1 MSAQER
7 IWDIPGGI
15 HPAER
20 KELSNRTPTQPA
32 PLPKRLVLPLNQHI
46 GAASEPVV
54 TVGERVLKGQ
64 LIAAASGF
72 VSVPVH
78 APTSGTVSLIGPQP
92 YPHVSG
98 MLAPAI
104 VIDSDGLDEWV
115 ELTPCADYRHLENSA
130 LIELIRQAGISGLGG
145 AGFPTAVK
153 LNARPTQKIHTLIIN
168 GTECEPYISAD
179 DLLMRERASELI
191 SGIDILAQLIQPDQ
205 VLIGVEDNKPEAIA
219 ALRVALSERSYQLK
233 VFPTKYPSGGEKQL
247 IQILTGVEVPSGG
260 LPADIGILCQNV
272 GTCVAI
278 HDAVINGKPLIS
290 RITTLTGEALARPMN
305 VEVLLGT
312 AVGELLA
319 FAGLDQNKLNRLIM
333 GGPMMGFTL
342 PDFAVPVIKTTN
354 CLLASTAAE
363 LPAPPPAM
371 PCIRCGECAEACPAS
386 LLPQQLHFFA
396 IGQEHEQ
403 LRAHNLFDCIEC
415 GACAYVCPSSI
426 PLVQYY
432 RAAKGE
438 IRDLEQKQLK
448 AEHSK
453 QRFELRQERL
463 RRAEEQK
470 EAERQARAA
479 KAAQAKATQAQAAT
493 AAASSDTPAAK
504 PAGLSDEQKKLK
516 IEASMAQVAL
526 KKAEKQLAA
535 HITPELQAQVDELR
549 SAAAAAQ
556 QALDTA
562 MAANPPTPAA
572 PPAADDGALKKA
584 KIDAAMLRAQLRK
597 LERLEAPSPEQQA
610 ELAQLRGQLEAAEKL
625 LAGLEAQAPAPAA
638 APVAKTAA
646 DDGALKKA
654 KIDAA
659 MLRAQLRK
667 LERLEAPSPEL
678 QAELAQLRG
687 QLEAAEKLLAG
698 LEAQAPAPAAAPVG
712 KTAADD
718 GALKKAKIDAA
729 MLRAQLRKLERLD
742 VPSPEQQAEL
752 AQLRDQLEVA
762 EKLLAGLEAQA
773 PAVAEKAAD
782 AQAVDPLKKAKIELA
797 MKRAEL
803 KKAEKA
809 GSDEATLGNL
819 RDALAQAEQALHQA
833 EDASG
838 KPAPEL
844 VRTDKK
850 PIDETTRALKTEVA
864 FARADLRKL
873 ERDDSSAADALA
885 AARQRLADAERQLQE
900 HAGS

>member
-1 MSAQER
+1 MSALHNPATL

-20 KELSNRTPTQPA
+20 KELSNRTPIQPA
-32 PLPKRLVLPLNQHI
+32 PLAKRLTLPLNQHI
-46 GAASEPVV
+46 GAPAEPVV
-54 TVGERVLKGQ
+54 SVGERVLKGQ
-64 LIAAASGF
+64 LIAAATGF

-78 APTSGTVSLIGPQP
+78 APTSGTVSFIGPQP

-104 VIDSDGLDEWV
+104 VIDSDGLEQWCS
-115 ELTPCADYRHLENSA
+115 LTPCPDYLELDSA
-130 LIELIRQAGISGLGG
+130 TLIERIRQAGISGLGG

-168 GTECEPYISAD
+168 GTECEPYITAD
-179 DLLMRERASELI
+179 DLLMREHASELI
-191 SGIDILAQLIQPDQ
+191 TGIDILVQLIQPDQ
-205 VLIGVEDNKPEAIA
+205 VLIGIEDNKPEAVA
-219 ALRVALSERSYQLK
+219 AVRNALAERSYQLK

-260 LPADIGILCQNV
+260 LPADIGMLCHNV

-278 HDAVINGKPLIS
+278 HNAVIHGKPLIS
-290 RITTLTGEALARPMN
+290 RITTLTGEALAHPMN
-305 VEVLLGT
+305 VEALLGT
-312 AVGELLA
+312 PVAELLE
-319 FAGLDQNKLNRLIM
+319 FAGLDPSKLSRLIM

-342 PDFAVPVIKTTN
+342 PDFSVPLIKTTN
-354 CLLASTAAE
+354 CLLAATAAE
-363 LPAPPPAM
+363 LPPPPPAM

-403 LRAHNLFDCIEC
+403 LKAHNLFDCIEC

-448 AEHSK
+448 AEQSK

-463 RRAEEQK
+463 RRADEQK

-479 KAAQAKATQAQAAT
+479 KAALAKAAQAQAAP
-493 AAASSDTPAAK
+493 AADNAAAAK
-504 PAGLSDEQKKLK
+504 PAGLSDELKKLK

-526 KKAEKQLAA
+526 KKAEKQLATHA
-535 HITPELQAQVDELR
+535 TPELQSQVDALR
-549 SAAAAAQ
+549 SAAVAAQ
-556 QALDTA
+556 QALDSA
-562 MAANPPTPAA
+562 MAANPATPML
-572 PPAADDGALKKA
+572 PVADDGALKKA
-584 KIDAAMLRAQLRK
+584 KIDAAMLRAQVRK
-597 LERLEAPSPEQQA
+597 LEKLEAPSSEQQH
-610 ELAQLRGQLEAAEKL
+610 ELQQLRSQLEAAEKL
-625 LAGLEAQAPAPAA
+625 RASLEAQTPAA
-638 APVAKTAA
+638 AVQPAV

-659 MLRAQLRK
+659 MLRAHVRK
-667 LERLEAPSPEL
+667 LEKLEAPSSEQQTEL
-678 QAELAQLRG
+678 QQLRS
-687 QLEAAEKLLAG
+687 QLEAAEKLRAS
-698 LEAQAPAPAAAPVG
+698 LEAQTPVAAVQPAV
-712 KTAADD
+712 DD
-718 GALKKAKIDAA
+718 GALKKAKI
-729 MLRAQLRKLERLD
+729 
-742 VPSPEQQAEL
+742 
-752 AQLRDQLEVA
+752 EV
-762 EKLLAGLEAQA
+762 
-773 PAVAEKAAD
+773 
-782 AQAVDPLKKAKIELA
+782 A

-803 KKAEKA
+803 KKAEKNA
-809 GSDEATLGNL
+809 SDEATLASL
-819 RDALAQAEQALHQA
+819 RDELAAAEQALHQA

-873 ERDDSSAADALA
+873 ERDDNSAAEALA
-885 AARQRLADAERQLQE
+885 AARQRLADAEQRLAE
-900 HAGS
+900 HQTT